1 MLDVYK
7 DEPRRAIFVIDSK
20 SFYASVECVDRGKN
34 PLQTMLIVMSQQ
46 ENTNGGLVLAAS
58 PMAKKI
64 LGISNVMRQ
73 RDVPYHPD
81 LLIAEPRMNYYIE
94 KNQQINDIYREFVAD
109 EDLHIYSIDESIL
122 DITDSYQYIISKFG
136 NGRDLTHQQ
145 IARIIQ
151 KEIKKR
157 TGIYTSVGIGDNP
170 AMAKMALDLTAK
182 HAPSLIGEWH
192 YETIPKF
199 LWPIETLPDVWH
211 IGTRTAK
218 KLNRLGIFSMK
229 DLALHNP
236 YHLIE
241 KFGVIGG
248 ELYALA
254 WGIDRSV
261 VRQKYHAKSRAL
273 SNSQVLPRDYDNPT
287 EIAVI
292 IREIGEQIASRLR
305 AKHLVTNQIS
315 LGLGVGYHNPTDS
328 QGFHVQMTL
337 PSTNS
342 NAQITQALRQL
353 FTTHYH
359 GEVIRHIAVS
369 AGNLEAAGEEQLDLF
384 VPPATMQQHHQLDE
398 TIDMIRQKFGI
409 DAIFKSSS
417 LAGGTML
424 DRVGLV
430 GGHNGGNAYGY
441 K

>member
-1 MLDVYK
+1 MIDVYQH
-7 DEPRRAIFVIDSK
+7 EPRRAIFVIDSK
-20 SFYASVECVDRGKN
+20 SFYASVECVARNKH
-34 PLQTMLIVMSQQ
+34 PLQTMLVVMSQQ

-58 PMAKKI
+58 PLAKKV
-64 LGISNVMRQ
+64 LGISNVTRR

-81 LLIAEPRMNYYIE
+81 LLIAEPRMNYYIQ
-94 KNQQINDIYREFVAD
+94 KNQEINDIYRQFVAD

-136 NGRDLTHQQ
+136 NGHNLTLQQ

-151 KEIKKR
+151 KKVKQK

-170 AMAKMALDLTAK
+170 AMAKLALDLTAK
-182 HAPSLIGEWH
+182 HAHSLIGEWH
-192 YETIPKF
+192 YETIPQF
-199 LWPIETLPDVWH
+199 LWPIENLSDVWH
-211 IGTRTAK
+211 IGSRTAK
-218 KLNRLGIFSMK
+218 KLNRLGIFSMR

-241 KFGVIGG
+241 KFGVIGS

-254 WGIDRSV
+254 WGIDRSL
-261 VRQKYHAKSRAL
+261 VRKKYHAKSRSL

-305 AKHLVTNQIS
+305 SKNLVANQIS
-315 LGLGVGYHNPTDS
+315 LGLGVGYHNPINS
-328 QGFHVQMTL
+328 QGFHAQVTIT
-337 PSTNS
+337 PTNL
-342 NAQITQALRQL
+342 NYPITQALHQL
-353 FTTHYH
+353 FIAHYQ

-369 AGNLEAAGEEQLDLF
+369 ADGLEPAGDEQLDLF
-384 VPPATMQQHHQLDE
+384 VSPDDLMQQHQLDT
-398 TIDMIRQKFGI
+398 TIDVIRKKFGI

-430 GGHNGGNAYGY
+430 GGHNGGNAYG
-441 K
+441 